1 MEAEQPMTPPTGTR
15 QTRSDAGSL
24 GRCLD
29 NDGSRSTERIKKRLA
44 WLPSGDSQQA
54 RSEHLGKRCLNFAL
68 PPAPLMQRLPGG
80 ISKQG
85 GRATDK
91 MQGQSQAGP
100 VQTHIWPA
108 AVNLPQAI
116 NNSVFYDLCSIE

>member
-1 MEAEQPMTPPTGTR
+1 
-15 QTRSDAGSL
+15 
-24 GRCLD
+24 
-29 NDGSRSTERIKKRLA
+29 
-44 WLPSGDSQQA
+44 
-54 RSEHLGKRCLNFAL
+54 
-68 PPAPLMQRLPGG
+68 MQRLPGG
-80 ISKQG
+80 IAKQG

-91 MQGQSQAGP
+91 MQGQSQTGP